1 MTRRGGA
8 GEARRGGQAGQ
19 SGRRGEERRR
29 GEAAGRAARRGGW
42 TGGAARRPRLEWGTG
57 EAAPDEVDSSPAS
70 YGDMSGPVGRCPFEF
85 IGSYHPDRSAIPHPP
100 QLLPHLHTRYAH
112 VAPSAWG
119 VSFASRFEH
128 RPRSLFSFFFR
139 SIYLYCSRKG
149 GRSSRT
155 YLWYKITPSS

>member
-1 MTRRGGA
+1 MGEELALGEQAARRRGEMRRQGEA
-8 GEARRGGQAGQ
+8 GQARRGGQAGK

-29 GEAAGRAARRGGW
+29 GEATGRAARRGGLDSN
-42 TGGAARRPRLEWGTG
+42 GVREMQHRMRLTAELW
-57 EAAPDEVDSSPAS
+57 S

-85 IGSYHPDRSAIPHPP
+85 IGSYPPDRSAIPHPP

-139 SIYLYCSRKG
+139 SIYLYCSKKV
-149 GRSSRT
+149 
-155 YLWYKITPSS
+155 YLRPM